1 MRGFGVKIETQQI
14 YMNAKEKQ
22 HVLEATL
29 KIKLSLFN
37 VMLAMKE

>member
-1 MRGFGVKIETQQI
+1 MKAFGEKAETQLI
-14 YMNAKEKQ
+14 YMNAKGSQ